1 MELDINGKKY
11 ELRYGLSFIN
21 ALDNLYTQDMNG
33 VEFGMGIEMLNAYLD
48 LGRPTALFNA
58 IKAGTSH
65 LKSKPSNDGIEN
77 FLEDIAMSDD
87 DKYEKLFDQLKEE
100 IEQAPF
106 LKRALQNM
114 KNAEK

>member
-11 ELRYGLSFIN
+11 ELRYGLRSIN

-33 VEFGMGIEMLNAYLD
+33 VEFGMGMEMLNAYLD
-48 LGRPTALFNA
+48 LGRTTALLNA
-58 IKAGTSH
+58 IKGGTSH
-65 LKSKPSNDGIEN
+65 LKSKPSNDDIEN
-77 FLEDIAMSDD
+77 FLEDIAMSDE